1 VRASRADLE
10 AKEQAMTLRRLL
22 IPAIMGCAS
31 LAVAAPASARPP
43 ERFTDTQSGSEVLA
57 HCDGF
62 DVIEAFTATAHGTIF
77 FDQSGLDVRAV
88 IRVRGTET
96 FTNSITLKTV
106 VSSAVFTDF
115 FTRIDGTDE
124 FRHKSAALT
133 FTGKSTGEGPILLQ
147 DAGRKV
153 FDSQTGDIIFR
164 AGHTNI
170 PEGPAAEAVFC
181 AAVA

>member
-1 VRASRADLE
+1 
-10 AKEQAMTLRRLL
+10 MTPRRLL
-22 IPAIMGCAS
+22 IPAIVGCAI

-62 DVIEAFTATAHGTIF
+62 DVIEAFTATAHGSIF

-96 FTNSITLKTV
+96 FTNSVTGKTV
-106 VSSAVFTDF
+106 VSRAVFTDF

-124 FRHKSAALT
+124 FRHTVSG
-133 FTGKSTGEGPILLQ
+133 FDFHGQVDGRGPILLQ
-147 DAGRKV
+147 DVGRKV
-153 FDSQTGDIIFR
+153 FDPQTGEITFR

>member
-1 VRASRADLE
+1 
-10 AKEQAMTLRRLL
+10 MMPRRLL
-22 IPAIMGCAS
+22 IPAIVGCAI

-62 DVIEAFTATAHGTIF
+62 DVIEAFTATAHGSIF

-96 FTNSITLKTV
+96 FTNSVTGKTV

-115 FTRIDGTDE
+115 LTRIDGTDE
-124 FRHKSAALT
+124 FRHTVSG
-133 FTGKSTGEGPILLQ
+133 FDFHGQVDGRGPILLQ
-147 DAGRKV
+147 DVGRKV
-153 FDSQTGDIIFR
+153 FDPQTGEIVFR